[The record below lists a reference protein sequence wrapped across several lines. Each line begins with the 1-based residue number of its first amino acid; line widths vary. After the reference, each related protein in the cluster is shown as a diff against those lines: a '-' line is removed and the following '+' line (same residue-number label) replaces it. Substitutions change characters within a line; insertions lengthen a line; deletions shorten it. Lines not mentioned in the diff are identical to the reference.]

1 MAQKVYKGTE
11 KKFAVNLTC
20 PGFDQ
25 DTDDFE
31 ITVKSGSTGVT
42 FYSNPEKP
50 GNHLF
55 KETVEVPDDSS
66 DSSSDSSDSGEPTTI
81 TAWYAI
87 IDTNDLPIGK
97 VKCVAIA
104 HVPDANA
111 DGGIRDEIDVQNLFE
126 LVEP

>member
-1 MAQKVYKGTE
+1 MAQKVYKGTK
-11 KKFAVNLTC
+11 KKFAVHLTC

-31 ITVKSGSTGVT
+31 VEVKSGGTSVQ
-42 FYSNPEKP
+42 FFSNPTIQ

-55 KETVEVPDDSS
+55 KETVEVPSEGS
-66 DSSSDSSDSGEPTTI
+66 DEPTNVTV
-81 TAWYAI
+81 WYAI
-87 IDTNDLPIGK
+87 VDTGTLAVGK
-97 VKCVAIA
+97 VKCIATA

-111 DGGIRDEIDVQNLFE
+111 TGGIRDEIDVQNLFE